1 MADEFAAQGAVLP
14 LRPTRR
20 VQAAIERSTGPL
32 VWCGAA
38 VAASLA
44 LCCLPSAG
52 AAPWRRCEIH
62 TDDGAMIIP
71 VAMFYFLLFALFTVL
86 HPGASE
92 RAPTT
97 RCSQELSTELRYL
110 SRDISHRWSLPRFT
124 LHATQCTLHFARSEV
139 SCLQFDVILQFNVM
153 RRITTIWMHN

>member
-1 MADEFAAQGAVLP
+1 MSSQRRGLCYHYAPRAASKQRLNGVL
-14 LRPTRR
+14 
-20 VQAAIERSTGPL
+20 VH
-32 VWCGAA
+32 WCGAA

-62 TDDGAMIIP
+62 TDDDERLSMIIP
-71 VAMFYFLLFALFTVL
+71 VAMFYFLPFALFTVL

-124 LHATQCTLHFARSEV
+124 LHFARSEV

-153 RRITTIWMHN
+153 RRIITIWMHN